1 MSARISI
8 RVVVVMSAR
17 ISIRVVVTM
26 SVYIYR
32 GSSSHEYI
40 YL

>member
-26 SVYIYR
+26 SVYIYK
-32 GSSSHEYI
+32 SSSNYECI

>member
-1 MSARISI
+1 MGVVVAISTRISI
-8 RVVVVMSAR
+8 RVVVA
-17 ISIRVVVTM
+17 M